1 MATPADTT
9 NEVSYASDDEAERSA
24 LREGRRSTSPSPERN
39 VNQGGHGGITPLGPN
54 GEILQKGAPQ
64 GSVENEFYERVR
76 GDKYPHFTP
85 VVPASYTADEVRAR
99 LGDSLSSAQLN
110 GLDDRENIYIE
121 NITSGL
127 DESKTLDT
135 KIGKSTTS
143 YRENLEQH
151 EKGRWA
157 AGTKALKFAIGVD
170 PATGSTFRGW
180 RAVGGTDAGESRLIN
195 GIQSQG
201 ILSKFS
207 EDPAVWDQLITKM
220 EDIRAAA
227 DNSDIGFIASSVFSV
242 TGTREGE
249 QVVDAK
255 LIDFAHVID
264 AAEPFKQSPSVS
276 PDGSPRLGPAELE
289 PDARPANHTDLTN
302 LKNKYRGQFIE
313 GMDALIRDARQ
324 VRGEK
329 DRSQMA
335 NIAAM
340 NPAPGVAQ
348 QSTSTAHQGKP
359 YVPPKNTQGSGHGR

>member
-1 MATPADTT
+1 MATPVDTT
-9 NEVSYASDDEAERSA
+9 NEISYASDDEAERSA

-54 GEILQKGAPQ
+54 AEILQKGAPQ

-76 GDKYPHFTP
+76 ADAYPHFTP
-85 VVPASYTADEVRAR
+85 VVPASYTADEVRTR
-99 LGDSLSSAQLN
+99 LGDSLSSAQLD
-110 GLDDRENIYIE
+110 GLDDRQHIYIE

-127 DESKTLDT
+127 ADSKTLDT

-151 EKGRWA
+151 DKGKWA

-170 PATGSTFRGW
+170 PATGSSFRGW
-180 RAVGGTDAGESRLIN
+180 RAVGGTDAGESRLIT
-195 GIQSQG
+195 GMQSQK

-220 EDIRAAA
+220 QDIRTAAQ
-227 DNSDIGFIASSVFSV
+227 NSDIGFIASSVFSV
-242 TGTREGE
+242 TGTKEG
-249 QVVDAK
+249 QAVVDAK

-264 AAEPFKQSPSVS
+264 AAQPFKQSPSVS
-276 PDGSPRLGPAELE
+276 PDGSPRLGPAQLE
-289 PDARPANHTDLTN
+289 PGARPANRTDLTN
-302 LKNKYRGQFIE
+302 LKNKYREQFIA
-313 GMDALIRDARQ
+313 GMDALIGDATR

-329 DRSQMA
+329 GRAQMA
-335 NIAAM
+335 QFASL

-348 QSTSTAHQGKP
+348 QSTSTASQGKP
-359 YVPPKNTQGSGHGR
+359 YVPPKNTQGAAHGR

>member
-1 MATPADTT
+1 MATPVDTA
-9 NEVSYASDDEAERSA
+9 NEISYASDDEAERSA

-76 GDKYPHFTP
+76 AAVYPHFTP
-85 VVPASYTADEVRAR
+85 VVPASYTADEVRTR
-99 LGDSLSSAQLN
+99 LGGSLTSAQLN
-110 GLDDRENIYIE
+110 GLDDRQNIYIE

-127 DESKTLDT
+127 DDSKTLDT

-151 EKGRWA
+151 DKGRWA
-157 AGTKALKFAIGVD
+157 SGTKALKFAIGVD

-180 RAVGGTDAGESRLIN
+180 RAVGGTDAGESRLIT
-195 GIQSQG
+195 GIQSQK

-207 EDPAVWDQLITKM
+207 DDPAVWDQLITKM
-220 EDIRAAA
+220 QDIRTAAH
-227 DNSDIGFIASSVFSV
+227 NSDIGFIASSVFSV
-242 TGTREGE
+242 TGTKEGE

-264 AAEPFKQSPSVS
+264 AAQPFKQSPSVS
-276 PDGSPRLGPAELE
+276 PDGSPRLGPAELGA
-289 PDARPANHTDLTN
+289 DARPANRTDLTN
-302 LKNKYRGQFIE
+302 LKDKYRGQFIA
-313 GMDALIRDARQ
+313 GMDDLIKDATR

-329 DRSQMA
+329 AQSQLA
-335 NIAAM
+335 SFAAM
-340 NPAPGVAQ
+340 SPAPGVAQ
-348 QSTSTAHQGKP
+348 QSTSTAQQGKP
-359 YVPPKNTQGSGHGR
+359 YVPPKNTQGSVHGR